1 MANNLTRHMNLR
13 PSNSGSAGGGL
24 SPGLHVPV
32 GLSEGTGTGEGA
44 QAPPQAQPYP
54 LHQAP
59 HTPPGACSPQLT
71 GLSEMSECQDPE
83 GAHAMLTSDVSLSG
97 KASALTAEST
107 SESAD
112 SGLLLDERAD
122 GLAALRW
129 GPNSLHQ
136 QLMQQQAAAAAAG
149 GNGDPGA
156 LSIGSPGPGDI
167 SSAPGVPGA
176 APQGPGAGL
185 TPPLPRRLSEAGQR
199 GSAYLPRGLSTS
211 RGPFTELPSSPSD
224 TRFGGLDLRKTALL
238 RSLSRRT
245 EDPLFNEVANAAGV
259 GTASGAGC
267 CPSPGGE
274 HPHVNATANANAVP
288 ATPATAV
295 AGTGGLGVTGG
306 GADASALRHAD
317 AATAGAVAG
326 SSMGTAAHRAA
337 YSTPGLG
344 GLRGAF
350 AGTMVPGA
358 TPGMGAFGQG
368 GSVGMGAGV
377 GAGAGLGALPYGASP
392 MRPVSRSDSVVSDFM
407 DTSSNSGLDGGS
419 GGVDVE
425 QVAAALRLNPQ
436 DQDGGLGAGLGLAAG
451 RVERSGLSVSS
462 GVRDGLGR
470 GGGLAG
476 AAADMG
482 EPLGGS
488 SIGGMGTAV
497 GGRCT
502 GGGAGTGGA
511 FGTGPWGGIS
521 PRCEGAGQLG
531 VASPGPS
538 PGHGLGASARAPGG
552 QQAVGISPWVTPP
565 QEAWGGA
572 APGAGTG
579 AAAEERG
586 AAGNAD
592 GS

>member
-32 GLSEGTGTGEGA
+32 GLSEGAGEGA
-44 QAPPQAQPYP
+44 QAPPQPQPYP

-71 GLSEMSECQDPE
+71 GLSEMSEGQDPE
-83 GAHAMLTSDVSLSG
+83 GANAMLTSDVSLSG

-112 SGLLLDERAD
+112 SDLLLDERAD
-122 GLAALRW
+122 GLTALRW
-129 GPNSLHQ
+129 GANSLHQ
-136 QLMQQQAAAAAAG
+136 QLMQQQAAAAAASG
-149 GNGDPGA
+149 ANGDPGA
-156 LSIGSPGPGDI
+156 LPIGSPGPGDL

-176 APQGPGAGL
+176 MPHGTWAGL

-199 GSAYLPRGLSTS
+199 GSTLLSRGLSTS
-211 RGPFTELPSSPSD
+211 RGPFTDLPSSPSD

-245 EDPLFNEVANAAGV
+245 EDPLFSEVANAAGMA
-259 GTASGAGC
+259 TASGAGC

-274 HPHVNATANANAVP
+274 HPHVNATSAVVP

-295 AGTGGLGVTGG
+295 AGAGHTGG

-317 AATAGAVAG
+317 AASAGAVAG
-326 SSMGTAAHRAA
+326 SSMGAASHRAA

-350 AGTMVPGA
+350 AGTMGPGA
-358 TPGMGAFGQG
+358 TPGLGPFGQG
-368 GSVGMGAGV
+368 GSVGSGM
-377 GAGAGLGALPYGASP
+377 GAGAGLGGLPFGASP

-425 QVAAALRLNPQ
+425 QVAAALRLTPQ

-462 GVRDGLGR
+462 GVRDGLVI
-470 GGGLAG
+470 GGGLA
-476 AAADMG
+476 AAAANVG
-482 EPLGGS
+482 EPLGANGS
-488 SIGGMGTAV
+488 GGVGTAV

-502 GGGAGTGGA
+502 GGGAEAGGA
-511 FGTGPWGGIS
+511 FRPGSWGGTS
-521 PRCEGAGQLG
+521 PRCEGAAQLG
-531 VASPGPS
+531 GASPGPS
-538 PGHGLGASARAPGG
+538 PGHGLGANARSPGG
-552 QQAVGISPWVTPP
+552 QQAVGVSPWVTPP

-572 APGAGTG
+572 APGAGARAAAADRG
-579 AAAEERG
+579 AAASPG
-586 AAGNAD
+586 